1 MRTDIKYTYE
11 DYAALPEG
19 APYQLVEGELVM
31 SPAPTVRHQRIIGNL
46 HVLLDAWVRPRKLGM
61 VLLAPVDVI
70 LSNEDTV
77 QPDLVFVSNARR
89 NRIAAEGIRGG
100 PDLCVEVLSPHS
112 RDMDRRTKRKLYAR
126 HEVLEYWIV
135 DPEPRTIELYR
146 LVENVESPAHTSRI
160 TETLSSPLFPGL
172 TLALEDVFSD

>member
-19 APYQLVEGELVM
+19 APYQLIEGELVM

-46 HVLLDAWVRPRKLGM
+46 YWLLTNWVRQRKTGM

-77 QPDLVFVSNARR
+77 QPDLVFVSNTRR

-112 RDMDRRTKRKLYAR
+112 REMDRRTKRKLYAR

-146 LVENVESPAHTSRI
+146 LAEDIESPAHALKI
-160 TETLSSPLFPGL
+160 TETLASPLFPGL
-172 TLALEDVFSD
+172 ALALEEVFAD